1 MVQHMVQEDRVKCIR
16 ISMNKM
22 TRHFNWLTHRVL
34 NDLYIIDQEEDKCR
48 YNTCTCSYYVLYY
61 LCKYVELHVH
71 VELLSFST
79 FTFHFPLLPLFLSLF
94 SSFQQIKIR
103 RDREKREERKLGGRQ
118 QVTLKKNREK

>member
-16 ISMNKM
+16 ISMSKM
-22 TRHFNWLTHRVL
+22 THHFNWLTHHVL

-61 LCKYVELHVH
+61 LCMYVELHVH
-71 VELLSFST
+71 VELLSFYIPFFS
-79 FTFHFPLLPLFLSLF
+79 PSSLSLSLF

>member
-22 TRHFNWLTHRVL
+22 THHFSWLTHHVL

-48 YNTCTCSYYVLYY
+48 YNTCTCSCYVLYY
-61 LCKYVELHVH
+61 LCMYVELHVH

-79 FTFHFPLLPLFLSLF
+79 STFHFSLLPLSL

>member
-22 TRHFNWLTHRVL
+22 THHFNWLTHRVL

-61 LCKYVELHVH
+61 LCMYVEL
-71 VELLSFST
+71 
-79 FTFHFPLLPLFLSLF
+79 
-94 SSFQQIKIR
+94 QQIKIR

>member
-1 MVQHMVQEDRVKCIR
+1 MYFIICASIVK
-16 ISMNKM
+16 
-22 TRHFNWLTHRVL
+22 
-34 NDLYIIDQEEDKCR
+34 
-48 YNTCTCSYYVLYY
+48 
-61 LCKYVELHVH
+61 LHVH

-79 FTFHFPLLPLFLSLF
+79 STFHFSLLPLFLSLF